1 MLSYLNPAYV
11 LEFAMLSLLN
21 SVFWHQNNRRM
32 VGDLA
37 DFLTYATLQHK
48 YLNHFLNFFISGFLH
63 ALIDVA
69 CGLPWKESGAIQ
81 FFCTQLLGFV
91 IEDFA
96 WYSYRHLITFDS
108 PEYQKEMREKK
119 ELPKEANRSLDN
131 YARNLSLQNRSAA
144 ANLIERQKRQLR
156 PALWLRII
164 GMLWVI
170 SFLSW
175 SMPVWLYPSMY
186 RGLGDPAK
194 GNSIL
199 PFSVFG
205 PLFQFLSSG

>member
-1 MLSYLNPAYV
+1 
-11 LEFAMLSLLN
+11 
-21 SVFWHQNNRRM
+21 M

-37 DFLTYATLQHK
+37 DYITYATLQHK

-69 CGLPWKESGAIQ
+69 CGLPWLESGAIQ
-81 FFCTQLLGFV
+81 FFCTQFLG
-91 IEDFA
+91 IILEDFA
-96 WYSYRHLITFDS
+96 WKTYNHLIPFDS
-108 PEYQKEMREKK
+108 PEYQNNEREKMESSK
-119 ELPKEANRSLDN
+119 EINGSLN
-131 YARNLSLQNRSAA
+131 NSTRNSSLQTRPSA
-144 ANLIERQKRQLR
+144 ANLISRHQRQIR

-164 GMLWVI
+164 GVVWVI
-170 SFLSW
+170 SFLTW

-186 RGLGDPAK
+186 RELGDPAK

-205 PLFQFLSSG
+205 PLLRLL